1 MKYFEGIVVSWSNIR
16 YIVAYGVIFSLA
28 NYVEDLLKSLKEIR
42 IVKLVCNNIGKI
54 KHID

>member
-1 MKYFEGIVVSWSNIR
+1 MRYFEGIVVSWSNIR
-16 YIVAYGVIFSLA
+16 YIVAYGVIFALA

-42 IVKLVCNNIGKI
+42 MVKLVCNNIGKI